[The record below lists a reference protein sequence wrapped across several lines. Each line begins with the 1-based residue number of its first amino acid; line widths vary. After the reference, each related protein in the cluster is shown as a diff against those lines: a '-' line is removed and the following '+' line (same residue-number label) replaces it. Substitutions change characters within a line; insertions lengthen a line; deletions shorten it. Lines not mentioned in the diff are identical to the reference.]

1 MENFT
6 SKKNKELLWN
16 TLYNSGKFKQF
27 NNKDFDKILHLFEMT
42 IKTTSETNTFTDLL
56 EINKLFISQFLIQLN
71 NYNIEQ
77 TVYKREDIIKQK
89 EEVLNNQHQES
100 IKQLH
105 KFDNPTP
112 KSIDF
117 SDAKDDPIDLDTKL
131 AEIIESRNSTE
142 PISLDKIYH
151 LLCEIKEN
159 QLKLLKINKI

>member
-6 SKKNKELLWN
+6 NKKNKELLWS
-16 TLYNSGKFKQF
+16 TLYDSGKFKQF
-27 NNKDFDKILHLFEMT
+27 NNKDFDKILQLFEMT

-77 TVYKREDIIKQK
+77 TIYKREDIIKQK

-105 KFDNPTP
+105 KFDEPTP

-117 SDAKDDPIDLDTKL
+117 SDAKDNPIDLDTKL
-131 AEIIESRNSTE
+131 EEIIQLRNSTE

-159 QLKLLKINKI
+159 QLKLLKIN

>member
-6 SKKNKELLWN
+6 SKKNKELLWS
-16 TLYNSGKFKQF
+16 TLYDSGKFKQF
-27 NNKDFDKILHLFEMT
+27 NNKDFDKILQLFEMT

-56 EINKLFISQFLIQLN
+56 EINKLFISQFLILLN

-77 TVYKREDIIKQK
+77 TIYKREDIIKQK

-105 KFDNPTP
+105 KFDEPTP

-117 SDAKDDPIDLDTKL
+117 SDAKDNPIDLNTKL
-131 AEIIESRNSTE
+131 EEIIQLRNSTE

-159 QLKLLKINKI
+159 QLKLLKIN